1 MKKEKKKERKNTG
14 PSEHKQSH
22 SVTNKGS
29 RLPLGKWLVFNYVEG
44 YLSNLK
50 ATIKDKAV
58 ICAST
63 IVYDQPLYSFLI
75 EVKAEKDIEPCCY

>member
-29 RLPLGKWLVFNYVEG
+29 RLPLGKWLVFNYVEE
-44 YLSNLK
+44 YL
-50 ATIKDKAV
+50 
-58 ICAST
+58 
-63 IVYDQPLYSFLI
+63 
-75 EVKAEKDIEPCCY
+75 